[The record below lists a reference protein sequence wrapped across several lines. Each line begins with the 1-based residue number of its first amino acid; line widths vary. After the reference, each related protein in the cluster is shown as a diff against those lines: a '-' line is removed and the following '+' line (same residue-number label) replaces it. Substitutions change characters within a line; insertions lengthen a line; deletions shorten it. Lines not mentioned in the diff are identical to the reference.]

1 MNTEIQERVEYH
13 SEKLSKIVED
23 IASKY
28 TEEADTYIQKI
39 KDVLEDSGDLT
50 IEDLNRILVRLTTY
64 AYFFISKQELASLRA
79 SISELVY
86 DEKFNESY
94 MNLQGGTIAS
104 KTARAEEMAKEE
116 AIVKLVYGNV
126 YKIIKG
132 KCSAI
137 ERLSDAVKKI
147 ISAKMQEWQI
157 AQKEL

>member
-1 MNTEIQERVEYH
+1 
-13 SEKLSKIVED
+13 
-23 IASKY
+23 
-28 TEEADTYIQKI
+28 
-39 KDVLEDSGDLT
+39 
-50 IEDLNRILVRLTTY
+50 
-64 AYFFISKQELASLRA
+64 
-79 SISELVY
+79 
-86 DEKFNESY
+86 

-104 KTARAEEMAKEE
+104 KTAKAEEMAKEE

-157 AQKEL
+157 AQKEI